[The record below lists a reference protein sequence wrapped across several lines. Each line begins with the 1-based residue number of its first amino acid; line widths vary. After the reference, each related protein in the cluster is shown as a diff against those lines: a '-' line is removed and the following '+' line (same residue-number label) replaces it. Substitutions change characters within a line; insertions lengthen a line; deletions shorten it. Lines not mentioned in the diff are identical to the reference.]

1 MLRAAVAIGIA
12 GDVAVYPSEFQ
23 HLHLLTPAHHVMSQV
38 FGHV

>member
-12 GDVAVYPSEFQ
+12 GEVPVYPSEFNA
-23 HLHLLTPAHHVMSQV
+23 LHLLTPVHHALSQV